1 MSVLQRQ
8 VRAASRRLT
17 INVLFD
23 RLALGAVVAAG
34 GWGLLVL
41 FERTFVFGLPLWTSF
56 WIACGLGAL
65 VALVGTVLSRVG
77 ALQAAVAIDRAAG
90 LKERVSTALA
100 VQGDSDPFAH
110 AAVRDAEKAAA
121 NLHVPQHIPLR
132 APRLLPWTAAT
143 VCSTFLL
150 YFLMPQL
157 NLLAGEKKPEVES
170 RKEQTQQAQAVRKQ
184 VTEQLARVRK
194 LAEENPKLA
203 EAARGL
209 EALKVPENAT
219 RTPEDL
225 RREAMKQLS
234 NVQEQL
240 RRQQDSE
247 KLDALKEMKRQ
258 LARLE
263 AMQGKEPESELSKA
277 LASGDMSAAKKALN
291 DLQKKLDEVAKS
303 SDPAAKQQLAEM
315 QQKLAKLAEQ
325 LPKELDTR
333 QLEKELQN
341 KGGLSE
347 EQAKKLMEKLAQM
360 NPDEL
365 KKELQKQLEKSG
377 MSQQQIEQL
386 AKKVEQQKQA
396 CQQCQGLAQA
406 LQKAAQCMKQGDGQ
420 QGGQGNLG
428 EAQAALSEAG
438 DQLTELEMAE
448 QEMNALEA
456 ALREIQEAK
465 DGVCQGDCKG
475 QGDIPG
481 DIIGQ
486 QGRGEGLG
494 YGHKIGKQKAAGQY
508 RPEKAKVRLQSGEII
523 GQVLIDGPQMKGEA
537 AAEAREVV
545 SAAIR
550 DAEGAIDRQSVPRQ
564 YETVLKTYF
573 DRLAGL
579 EAARLKNAQQAS
591 EEKPSGDDGDK

>member
-1 MSVLQRQ
+1 M
-8 VRAASRRLT
+8 
-17 INVLFD
+17 
-23 RLALGAVVAAG
+23 VVAAA
-34 GWGLLVL
+34 GWGLLILV
-41 FERTFVFGLPLWTSF
+41 ERSFVFGLPIWTSL
-56 WIACGLGAL
+56 WIACGAGGL
-65 VALVGTVLSRVG
+65 VALIGTILSRVG

-100 VQGDSDPFAH
+100 LHGASDPFAH
-110 AAVRDAEKAAA
+110 AAVHDAEKAAA

-143 VCSTFLL
+143 VCSTILL

-157 NLLAGEKKPEVES
+157 NLLAGERKAEVEL
-170 RKEQTQQAQAVRKQ
+170 RKEQAQQAQAVKKQ
-184 VTEQLARVRK
+184 VTEQLARVKK

-203 EAARGL
+203 EATQGL
-209 EALKVPENAT
+209 EALKLPENAT

-225 RREAMKQLS
+225 RREAMKQLT

-240 RRQQDSE
+240 QKQQSSE
-247 KLDALKEMKRQ
+247 KFDALKELKRQ
-258 LARLE
+258 LAKLE
-263 AMQGKEPESELSKA
+263 TTQGKEPESELSKA

-291 DLQKKLDEVAKS
+291 EMQKKLEEAARS
-303 SDPAAKQQLAEM
+303 SDPASKQQLAEM
-315 QQKLAKLAEQ
+315 QQKLARLAEQ

-365 KKELQKQLEKSG
+365 KKEIQKQLEKSG
-377 MSQQQIEQL
+377 MTQQQIEQL
-386 AKKVEQQKQA
+386 ARKIEQQKQA

-406 LQKAAQCMKQGDGQ
+406 LQKAAQCLKQGDGQ
-420 QGGQGNLG
+420 QGGQGSMG

-438 DQLTELEMAE
+438 DQISDLEMAE

-456 ALREIQEAK
+456 AMREIQDAK
-465 DGVCQGDCKG
+465 DGVCQGNC
-475 QGDIPG
+475 QGRG
-481 DIIGQ
+481 DKPSDMIGG

-494 YGHKIGKQKAAGQY
+494 YGHKVGKQKAAGQY
-508 RPEKAKVRLQSGEII
+508 RPEKEKVRLQSGEII

-545 SAAIR
+545 ATAIR

-564 YETVLKTYF
+564 YEIVLKTYF

-579 EAARLKNAQQAS
+579 EAARAKNAQQQPA
-591 EEKPSGDDGDK
+591 EEKTSGDEQDK